1 MARPSLIT
9 LASRVRALARDR
21 ALPADPAPAAAED
34 AFNSLALDLFGAQF
48 DHVDPYRRWARAR
61 GRSPEAVTDWRGIPA
76 VPAAAFKE
84 FEFTS
89 LPPGERT
96 TVFHSSGTTGQVPSR
111 HFHGAASLD
120 LYRES
125 LLPWFDHHLLA
136 GCPADAAPAFVSLTP
151 SPADA
156 PHSSL
161 VYMFAAVAARVP
173 GTPPAW
179 YGSVDPAAGWS
190 LHLPELLDRLAESA
204 ARGAPICLLGTAF
217 AFVQMLDAF
226 TAAGRSLELPPG
238 SRLLETGGYKG
249 RSRSLPR
256 EELHARLEGRLG
268 VPRTHIVSEYGMS
281 ELSSQAYDQVVGRP
295 GPRCFRFP
303 PWTRALVVS
312 PGTDREVADGETGW
326 LRVFDL
332 ANVWSVMAVQTEDL
346 AVRRGGGFEIL
357 GRAPRAEARGCSLMS
372 A

>member
-1 MARPSLIT
+1 MPQLSLTT
-9 LASRVRALARDR
+9 LASRVRALARNGV
-21 ALPADPAPAAAED
+21 LPAAPAPAAAED

-48 DHVDPYRRWARAR
+48 DRVDPYRRWARAR
-61 GRSPEAVTDWRGIPA
+61 GRSPEALTDWRGIPA

-96 TVFHSSGTTGQVPSR
+96 TVFHSSGTTGQAPSR
-111 HFHGAASLD
+111 HFHSPASLE

-136 GCPADAAPAFVSLTP
+136 GCPPDAAPVAVSLTP

-161 VYMFAAVAARVP
+161 VYMFAAVATRVP
-173 GTPPAW
+173 ETPPGW
-179 YGSVDPAAGWS
+179 YGSADPAAGWS
-190 LHLPELLDRLAESA
+190 LRLPELLDRLTGSA
-204 ARGAPICLLGTAF
+204 AGGAPLCLLGTAF
-217 AFVQMLDAF
+217 AFVQMLDAL

-238 SRLLETGGYKG
+238 SRILETGGYKG

-256 EELHARLEGRLG
+256 DELHALLEGRLG

-281 ELSSQAYDQVVGRP
+281 ELSSQAYDHAVGRP
-295 GPRCFRFP
+295 GTRCFRFP
-303 PWTRALVVS
+303 PWSRALVVS
-312 PGTDREVADGETGW
+312 PGTDEEVADGETGW
-326 LRVFDL
+326 LRVYDL

-346 AVRRGGGFEIL
+346 AVRRGQGFELL

>member
-1 MARPSLIT
+1 MSQPSLTT

-21 ALPADPAPAAAED
+21 ALPAAPAPAAAED

-48 DHVDPYRRWARAR
+48 ESVAPYRRWAMAR
-61 GRSPEAVTDWRGIPA
+61 GRSPETVADWRDLPA

-89 LPPGERT
+89 LSPGERT
-96 TVFHSSGTTGQVPSR
+96 AVFHSSGTTGQVPSR
-111 HFHGAASLD
+111 HFHAPESLE

-125 LLPWFDHHLLA
+125 LLPWFDRHLLA
-136 GCPADAAPAFVSLTP
+136 GCPPDSAPVLVSLTP

-161 VYMFAAVAARVP
+161 VYMFAAVAARAP
-173 GTPPAW
+173 GAPPGW
-179 YGSVDPAAGWS
+179 YGSADSAAGWS
-190 LHLPELLDRLAESA
+190 LRLPELLARLAESA
-204 ARGAPICLLGTAF
+204 SGATPLCLLGTAF
-217 AFVQMLDAF
+217 SFVQVLDAL
-226 TAAGRSLELPPG
+226 TAAGRFFELPPG
-238 SRLLETGGYKG
+238 SRILETGGYKG

-256 EELHARLEGRLG
+256 GELHELLEARLGI
-268 VPRTHIVSEYGMS
+268 PRTHIVSEYGMS

-295 GPRCFRFP
+295 EPRCFRFP

-312 PGTDREVADGETGW
+312 PETDREVADGETGW
-326 LRVFDL
+326 LRVYDL
-332 ANVWSVMAVQTEDL
+332 ANVWSVLAVQTEDL
-346 AVRRGGGFEIL
+346 AVRRGEGFELL
-357 GRAPRAEARGCSLMS
+357 GRAPRSEARGCSLMS